1 MKRKLLSCLLSL
13 VLVTSFLTVSASAV
27 NDSSLSSTT
36 SSTSIPENVAEIIAG
51 YFIQD
56 MLSMPDITWSEETS
70 IVNSQTMYAP
80 DGEISAYSFELQTN
94 GNDNGYVVVS
104 AYPDIENGI
113 LEFSDESTPVYE
125 SFNLDANDVIIYT
138 GNLNYFKSAK
148 DSNLVTAIDGT
159 TLLKKD
165 VSEPLEASRNT
176 SSAQTQADYPIS
188 DPIVW
193 ANEHYGGPYVATEW
207 KNPFENNCKFRYT
220 SLYYGYTNH
229 CAPVAITN
237 LIEIVGYYRGYIPVT
252 SKSGSTGSGIF
263 NPVVQLG
270 LKNEYYKNAE
280 FKDNGGTLNSS
291 VSTYIKES
299 FSLFN
304 INVSVNTQ
312 SSITYRLVKNA
323 INSYKPICIILHDH
337 SYYGNH
343 AVTGYAYTYLQ
354 NQSSK
359 TYLGFVKIA
368 DGRVSNGR
376 YLPTSYLVHDTMHI
390 VTVGSLG

>member
-13 VLVTSFLTVSASAV
+13 VLVTSLLTVSASAV

-94 GNDNGYVVVS
+94 GSDNGYVVVS

-125 SFNLDANDVIIYT
+125 SFNLDANDDIIYT

-193 ANEHYGGPYVATEW
+193 ANEHYGGPY
-207 KNPFENNCKFRYT
+207 R
-220 SLYYGYTNH
+220 
-229 CAPVAITN
+229 
-237 LIEIVGYYRGYIPVT
+237 
-252 SKSGSTGSGIF
+252 
-263 NPVVQLG
+263 
-270 LKNEYYKNAE
+270 
-280 FKDNGGTLNSS
+280 
-291 VSTYIKES
+291 
-299 FSLFN
+299 
-304 INVSVNTQ
+304 
-312 SSITYRLVKNA
+312 
-323 INSYKPICIILHDH
+323 SY
-337 SYYGNH
+337 
-343 AVTGYAYTYLQ
+343 
-354 NQSSK
+354 
-359 TYLGFVKIA
+359 
-368 DGRVSNGR
+368 
-376 YLPTSYLVHDTMHI
+376 
-390 VTVGSLG
+390 

>member
-13 VLVTSFLTVSASAV
+13 VLVTSLLTVSASAV

-138 GNLNYFKSAK
+138 GNLNYFKSA
-148 DSNLVTAIDGT
+148 N
-159 TLLKKD
+159 
-165 VSEPLEASRNT
+165 
-176 SSAQTQADYPIS
+176 YPIS

-237 LIEIVGYYRGYIPVT
+237 LIEIVGYYRGYTPVT

>member
-13 VLVTSFLTVSASAV
+13 VLVTSLLTVSASAV

-94 GNDNGYVVVS
+94 GSDNGYVVVS

-237 LIEIVGYYRGYIPVT
+237 LIEIVGYYRGYTP
-252 SKSGSTGSGIF
+252 GSGIF

>member
-13 VLVTSFLTVSASAV
+13 VLVTSLLTVSASAV

-94 GNDNGYVVVS
+94 GSDNGYVVVS

-237 LIEIVGYYRGYIPVT
+237 LIEIVGYYRGYTPVT

-270 LKNEYYKNAE
+270 LKNE
-280 FKDNGGTLNSS
+280 
-291 VSTYIKES
+291 
-299 FSLFN
+299 
-304 INVSVNTQ
+304 
-312 SSITYRLVKNA
+312 
-323 INSYKPICIILHDH
+323 
-337 SYYGNH
+337 
-343 AVTGYAYTYLQ
+343 
-354 NQSSK
+354 
-359 TYLGFVKIA
+359 
-368 DGRVSNGR
+368 
-376 YLPTSYLVHDTMHI
+376 
-390 VTVGSLG
+390 